1 MSMESPDITDGC
13 TKPDGPDYL
22 SVDPPSKPPEEYN
35 YRERRARLL
44 QLIIEH
50 GHPDTINQTEMAD
63 RFGVTQQQI
72 SKDIQRLGEYV
83 HGKVLDRNRRALV
96 VQSVTNRAIR
106 GLLDNGDYRKAA
118 KTAMEYDEWA
128 TEFID
133 LSEMAAEIENLKQQQ
148 ES

>member
-22 SVDPPSKPPEEYN
+22 SVDLPSKPPGEYN

-50 GHPDTINQTEMAD
+50 GHPDAINQTEMAD